1 MKGSEFYLDGID
13 KKMIMPEMKFDWIEA
28 DN

>member
-13 KKMIMPEMKFDWIEA
+13 KKMFMPEMKFDLIEA